1 MTPDV
6 LTPGRRRPPRW
17 PLWFAGL
24 LVIACAAFAAVVTLR
39 DDDKPQ
45 PAPVVAKPEPK
56 PAPAP
61 EPKPVKVPPKPGTGR
76 DWLLYGNG
84 PGRTRH
90 MRVANLKPPFRR
102 VWSLN
107 GGKLIE
113 FQPVLAGGRL
123 FVLKNDG
130 RVLALSADSGK
141 VRWRKRIGGLAAS
154 APGAAGASVYF
165 VVNHGGYGGIA
176 GAGPAKVVAMNRR
189 TGKIR
194 WAKRLSSASE
204 SSPLVIHE
212 RVYVGSQDGTV
223 YALGA
228 KHGHIRWRYRAGG
241 PVKGALAYSR
251 GRVFFG
257 DYGGSVTALRA
268 RNGSVA
274 WRRSGYGQIYA
285 TPAVAFGRV
294 YIGSKSGSVY
304 ALSASSGRLLWSRGT
319 GGYVYAA
326 PAVGAVR
333 GMRPAVFIGSYSGR
347 FMALNARTGGVLWSR
362 SGYGKISGAASVIG
376 RIVYFS
382 SLSARRTWALSAK
395 TGRVLWSIG
404 KGAFN
409 PAVSDGKRLYIT
421 GYGSQYAFMTPQA
434 LRHERIA
441 LAKRREAL
449 ERRRRQQLADAGP
462 PQS

>member
-1 MTPDV
+1 MTPDF
-6 LTPGRRRPPRW
+6 LTPGARRPRRW
-17 PLWFAGL
+17 PLWLGAVL
-24 LVIACAAFAAVVTLR
+24 LVACAAAAAVTALGGN
-39 DDDKPQ
+39 DTK
-45 PAPVVAKPEPK
+45 PAPVARDLPKPVPKVKPEPK
-56 PAPAP
+56 PV
-61 EPKPVKVPPKPGTGR
+61 EVPPLPSSGR

-90 MRVANLKPPFRR
+90 MPDVNLKPPFRR
-102 VWSLN
+102 VWALN

-130 RVLALSADSGK
+130 RALALSAETGR

-154 APGAAGASVYF
+154 APGAAGASVFF
-165 VVNHGGYGGIA
+165 VVNRGGYGGIA
-176 GAGPAKVVAMNRR
+176 GAGPAKVVAINRR
-189 TGKIR
+189 TGRIR
-194 WAKRLSSASE
+194 WAKRLSGASE
-204 SSPLVIHE
+204 SSPLIIGG
-212 RVYVGSQDGTV
+212 RVYVGSQNGTV
-223 YALGA
+223 YALSA
-228 KHGHIRWRYRAGG
+228 KSGRIVWGYHAGG
-241 PVKGALAYSR
+241 PVKGALAYAR

-268 RNGSVA
+268 GSGSVA
-274 WRRSGYGQIYA
+274 WRASGYGQIYA

-294 YIGSKSGSVY
+294 YVGSKSGSVS
-304 ALSASSGRLLWSRGT
+304 ALSASSGRRLWSVGT

-333 GMRPAVFIGSYSGR
+333 GMRPAVFIGSYSGS
-347 FMALNARTGGVLWSR
+347 FMALDARSGHVLWNHG
-362 SGYGKISGAASVIG
+362 GYGKISGAASIIG
-376 RIVYFS
+376 RVVYFS

-409 PAVSDGKRLYIT
+409 PAISDGKRVYIT
-421 GYGSQYAFMTPQA
+421 GYGSQYAFTTPQA

-441 LAKRREAL
+441 LAKRRQAL
-449 ERRRRQQLADAGP
+449 ERRRQQQAAGTQ

>member
-1 MTPDV
+1 MSPDF
-6 LTPGRRRPPRW
+6 LTPGARRRRRW
-17 PLWFAGL
+17 PLWL
-24 LVIACAAFAAVVTLR
+24 AAVIVVTGAIIGIAALLDR
-39 DDDKPQ
+39 GDKAPAPQ
-45 PAPVVAKPEPK
+45 PAARPQPKPVPKAKPKPIAIPPK
-56 PAPAP
+56 PAP
-61 EPKPVKVPPKPGTGR
+61 GR
-76 DWLLYGNG
+76 DWPLYGNG

-90 MRVANLKPPFRR
+90 MRDVNLKPPYRR

-130 RVLALSADSGK
+130 RALALSAETGR

-154 APGAAGASVYF
+154 ARGAAGASVSSA
-165 VVNHGGYGGIA
+165 VTPGGYGGIA
-176 GAGPAKVVAMNRR
+176 GSGPAKVVAINRR
-189 TGKIR
+189 TGHVR

-204 SSPLVIHE
+204 SSPLVVGA
-212 RVYVGSQDGTV
+212 RVFLGSQNGTV
-223 YALGA
+223 YALSA
-228 KHGHIRWRYRAGG
+228 KSGRILWRRFAGG

-251 GRVFFG
+251 GRVYFG

-268 RNGSVA
+268 RSGSVA
-274 WRRSGYGQIYA
+274 WRAGGYGQIYA

-304 ALSASSGRLLWSRGT
+304 ALSASSGRRLWSRGT

-326 PAVGAVR
+326 PAVGAVK
-333 GMRPAVFIGSYSGR
+333 GMRPALFIGSYSGR
-347 FMALNARTGGVLWSR
+347 FMALDARSGGVLWSR
-362 SGYGKISGAASVIG
+362 SGYGRISGAASVIG
-376 RIVYFS
+376 RVVYFS

-395 TGRVLWSIG
+395 TGRVLWSVG

-409 PAVSDGKRLYIT
+409 PAISDGKRLYIT
-421 GYGSQYAFMTPQA
+421 GYGSQYAFMTPRA
-434 LRHERIA
+434 LRSERIA
-441 LAKRREAL
+441 LAKRRKAL
-449 ERRRRQQLADAGP
+449 ELLHQQQDGAQQ

>member
-1 MTPDV
+1 MSPDF
-6 LTPGRRRPPRW
+6 LTPGARRRRRW
-17 PLWFAGL
+17 PLWLAGGSVGPGAIVGIAAL
-24 LVIACAAFAAVVTLR
+24 L
-39 DDDKPQ
+39 DGGDKAPAPQ
-45 PAPVVAKPEPK
+45 PAARPQPK
-56 PAPAP
+56 PAPKAK
-61 EPKPVKVPPKPGTGR
+61 PKPIAIPPKPAPGR
-76 DWLLYGNG
+76 DWPLYGNG

-90 MRVANLKPPFRR
+90 MRDVNLKPPYRR

-130 RVLALSADSGK
+130 RALALSAETGR

-165 VVNHGGYGGIA
+165 AVNHGGYGGIA
-176 GAGPAKVVAMNRR
+176 GSGPAKVVAMNRR
-189 TGKIR
+189 TGRVR
-194 WAKRLSSASE
+194 WAKRLGSASE
-204 SSPLVIHE
+204 SSPLVVRE
-212 RVYVGSQDGTV
+212 RVYLGSQDGSV
-223 YALGA
+223 YALSA
-228 KHGHIRWRYRAGG
+228 KTGRILWRYRAGG
-241 PVKGALAYSR
+241 PVKGALAYAR
-251 GRVFFG
+251 GRLFLG

-268 RNGSVA
+268 RSGSVV
-274 WRRSGYGQIYA
+274 WRSGGYGQIYA

-304 ALSASSGRLLWSRGT
+304 AISTTSGRRLWSRPT

-333 GMRPAVFIGSYSGR
+333 SMRPAVFIGSYSGQ
-347 FMALNARTGGVLWSR
+347 FMALDARLGRTLWSR
-362 SGYGKISGAASVIG
+362 GGYGTISGAASIIG

-395 TGRVLWSIG
+395 TGRSLWSIG

-409 PAVSDGKRLYIT
+409 PAISDGRRVYIT
-421 GYGSQYAFMTPQA
+421 GYGSQYAFMTPRA
-434 LRHERIA
+434 LRHERIV
-441 LAKRREAL
+441 LAKRRKAL
-449 ERRRRQQLADAGP
+449 ERRQRQQSGASQ

>member
-1 MTPDV
+1 MTPDF
-6 LTPGRRRPPRW
+6 LTPGRRRRRPW
-17 PLWFAGL
+17 LLWLGTLL
-24 LVIACAAFAAVVTLR
+24 LVACGTAAAVAALSGGNAAPPPVAR
-39 DDDKPQ
+39 PPAKPKPQ
-45 PAPVVAKPEPK
+45 PKPKPKPIEIPAKP
-56 PAPAP
+56 AA
-61 EPKPVKVPPKPGTGR
+61 GR
-76 DWLLYGNG
+76 DWPLYGNG
-84 PGRTRH
+84 PGRARH
-90 MRVANLKPPFRR
+90 MQGVNLKPPFRKA
-102 VWSLN
+102 WALN

-130 RVLALSADSGK
+130 RALALAADSGR

-176 GAGPAKVVAMNRR
+176 GSGPAKVVAMNRR
-189 TGKIR
+189 TGRIR
-194 WAKRLSSASE
+194 WAKRLGAASE
-204 SSPLVIHE
+204 SSPLIIHE
-212 RVYVGSQDGTV
+212 RVYVGSQDGSV
-223 YALGA
+223 YALSA
-228 KHGHIRWRYRAGG
+228 KSGHVRWRYRAGG

-251 GRVFFG
+251 GRVYFG

-268 RNGSVA
+268 RGGRVA
-274 WRRSGYGQIYA
+274 WRSSGYGQIYA

-304 ALSASSGRLLWSRGT
+304 ALSASSGRRLWSRST

-347 FMALNARTGGVLWSR
+347 FLALNARSGRTLWSR
-362 SGYGKISGAASVIG
+362 GGYGTISGAASIIG
-376 RIVYFS
+376 RVVYFS
-382 SLSARRTWALSAK
+382 SLTARRTWALSAK
-395 TGRVLWSIG
+395 TGRSLWSIG

-409 PAVSDGKRLYIT
+409 PAISDGKRVYIT
-421 GYGSQYAFMTPQA
+421 GYGSQYAFMTPRA
-434 LRHERIA
+434 LRHERIV
-441 LAKRREAL
+441 LAKRRKAL
-449 ERRRRQQLADAGP
+449 ERRQRQQTGASQ

>member
-1 MTPDV
+1 MTPEF
-6 LTPGRRRPPRW
+6 LTPGARRRRRW
-17 PLWFAGL
+17 PLWVGGLLLAVCAIGAGL
-24 LVIACAAFAAVVTLR
+24 NLLGGDEKPPPPPVARPAA
-39 DDDKPQ
+39 
-45 PAPVVAKPEPK
+45 PK
-56 PAPAP
+56 PAPKPAP
-61 EPKPVKVPPKPGTGR
+61 KSVHVPSKPSTGR
-76 DWLLYGNG
+76 DWPLYGNG

-90 MRVANLKPPFRR
+90 LRGVNLKPPFRR
-102 VWSLN
+102 VWALN

-130 RVLALSADSGK
+130 RALALSADTGK
-141 VRWRKRIGGLAAS
+141 IRWRRRIGGLAAS

-176 GAGPAKVVAMNRR
+176 GSGPAKVVAMNRR
-189 TGKIR
+189 TGRIR
-194 WAKRLSSASE
+194 WAKRLSTASE
-204 SSPLVIHE
+204 SSPLVVGE
-212 RVYVGSQDGTV
+212 RVYVGSQSGAV
-223 YALGA
+223 YAMSTVSGRLL
-228 KHGHIRWRYRAGG
+228 WRYYAGG

-251 GRVFFG
+251 GRVYFG
-257 DYGGSVTALRA
+257 DYGGSVTALRS

-274 WRRSGYGQIYA
+274 WRAGGYGQIYA

-294 YIGSKSGSVY
+294 YVGSKSGAVY
-304 ALSASSGRLLWSRGT
+304 ALSAANGRRLWSRPL

-347 FMALNARTGGVLWSR
+347 FMALNARTGGVIWSR
-362 SGYGKISGAASVIG
+362 SGYGKISGAASIIG
-376 RIVYFS
+376 HSVYFS

-395 TGRVLWSIG
+395 TGRTLWSIG

-409 PAVSDGKRLYIT
+409 PAISDGKRLYIT
-421 GYGSQYAFMTPQA
+421 GYGGQYAFMTPRA

-441 LAKRREAL
+441 LAKRRKAL
-449 ERRRRQQLADAGP
+449 ERRRRQLAAGQP

>member
-1 MTPDV
+1 MVAGAIAGAVLAFGGNDTP
-6 LTPGRRRPPRW
+6 PKP
-17 PLWFAGL
+17 
-24 LVIACAAFAAVVTLR
+24 IAR
-39 DDDKPQ
+39 
-45 PAPVVAKPEPK
+45 PAPEPAPKPEPK
-56 PAPAP
+56 PVEIPPLPAD
-61 EPKPVKVPPKPGTGR
+61 GR
-76 DWLLYGNG
+76 DWPLYGNG
-84 PGRTRH
+84 PARTRH
-90 MRVANLKPPFRR
+90 MSDVNLKPPFRR

-130 RVLALSADSGK
+130 RALALSADTGRI
-141 VRWRKRIGGLAAS
+141 RWRKRIGGLAAS
-154 APGAAGASVYF
+154 APGAGGASVYF
-165 VVNHGGYGGIA
+165 VVNRGGYGGIA
-176 GAGPAKVVAMNRR
+176 GAGPAKIVAMNRR
-189 TGKIR
+189 SGRTR
-194 WAKRLSSASE
+194 WAKRLGSPSE
-204 SSPLVIHE
+204 SSPLVVRE
-212 RVYVGSQDGTV
+212 RVFVGSQSGAV
-223 YALGA
+223 YALSA
-228 KHGHIRWRYRAGG
+228 KSGRILWRYYAGG

-251 GRVFFG
+251 GRVYFG

-274 WRRSGYGQIYA
+274 WRSGGYGEIYA

-294 YIGSKSGSVY
+294 YVGSKSGSVY
-304 ALSASSGRLLWSRGT
+304 ALSASSGRGLWSRPT

-347 FMALNARTGGVLWSR
+347 FMALDARSGGVIWSR

-376 RIVYFS
+376 RVVYFS
-382 SLSARRTWALSAK
+382 SLSARRTWGLSPK
-395 TGRVLWSIG
+395 TGRTLWSIG

-409 PAVSDGKRLYIT
+409 PAISDGKRVYIT
-421 GYGSQYAFMTPQA
+421 GYGSQYAFTTPRA

-441 LAKRREAL
+441 LAKRRKAL
-449 ERRRRQQLADAGP
+449 ERRRQQQAAARQ

>member
-1 MTPDV
+1 MTPDF
-6 LTPGRRRPPRW
+6 LTPGARRRRRW
-17 PLWFAGL
+17 PFWLAA
-24 LVIACAAFAAVVTLR
+24 LVAVGCVIAAVVVTR
-39 DDDKPQ
+39 GGDET
-45 PAPVVAKPEPK
+45 PAPEPVAKPAPKPAPKPEPK
-56 PAPAP
+56 PV
-61 EPKPVKVPPKPGTGR
+61 EVPPKPATGR

-90 MRVANLKPPFRR
+90 MRGVNLKPPFRR

-130 RVLALSADSGK
+130 RALALAADTGK
-141 VRWRKRIGGLAAS
+141 IRWRKRIGGLAAS

-176 GAGPAKVVAMNRR
+176 GSGPAKVVAMNRR

-194 WAKRLSSASE
+194 WAKRLASASE
-204 SSPLVIHE
+204 SSPLVIGG
-212 RVYVGSQDGTV
+212 RVYVGSQGGSV
-223 YALGA
+223 YAISA
-228 KHGHIRWRYRAGG
+228 KSGHIQWRYQAGG

-268 RNGSVA
+268 GNGSVA
-274 WRRSGYGQIYA
+274 WRSGGYGQIYA

-294 YIGSKSGSVY
+294 YIGSKSGAVY
-304 ALSASSGRLLWSRGT
+304 ALSTGNGRRLWSRPM

-326 PAVGAVR
+326 PAVGAVK

-347 FMALNARTGGVLWSR
+347 FAALDARSGGIIWSR
-362 SGYGKISGAASVIG
+362 AGYGKISGAASVIG
-376 RIVYFS
+376 HVVYFS
-382 SLSARRTWALSAK
+382 SLSARRTWAVSAK

-409 PAVSDGKRLYIT
+409 PAISDGKRVYIT
-421 GYGSQYAFMTPQA
+421 GYGSQYAFTTPQA

-441 LAKRREAL
+441 LAKRRQAL
-449 ERRRRQQLADAGP
+449 ERRRQQSAEKQ

>member
-1 MTPDV
+1 MARDV
-6 LTPGRRRPPRW
+6 LTPGARRRRRW
-17 PLWFAGL
+17 PLWLAL
-24 LVIACAAFAAVVTLR
+24 LAALSGAVALAVVALGG
-39 DDDKPQ
+39 DDKPAPKPVAR
-45 PAPVVAKPEPK
+45 PAPK

-61 EPKPVKVPPKPGTGR
+61 KPKPVEIPPKPGTGR

-90 MRVANLKPPFRR
+90 MRNVALKPPFRK

-130 RVLALSADSGK
+130 RALALSAETGRI
-141 VRWRKRIGGLAAS
+141 RWRKRIGGLAAS

-176 GAGPAKVVAMNRR
+176 GSGPAKVVAMNRR
-189 TGKIR
+189 NGHIR

-204 SSPLVIHE
+204 SSPLVVRE
-212 RVYVGSQDGTV
+212 RVYVGSQSGGV
-223 YALGA
+223 YALSA
-228 KHGHIRWRYRAGG
+228 KSGRILWRYQAGG
-241 PVKGALAYSR
+241 PVKGALAYAR
-251 GRVFFG
+251 GRVYFG

-268 RNGSVA
+268 RSGSVA
-274 WRRSGYGQIYA
+274 WRSGGYGQIYA
-285 TPAVAFGRV
+285 TAAVAFGRV
-294 YIGSKSGSVY
+294 YVGSKSGSVY
-304 ALSASSGRLLWSRGT
+304 ALSASSGRRLWSRGT

-326 PAVGAVR
+326 PAVGEVR
-333 GMRPAVFIGSYSGR
+333 GMRPAVFIGSYSGQ
-347 FMALNARTGGVLWSR
+347 FMALDARSGHVLWSR
-362 SGYGKISGAASVIG
+362 GGYGKISGAASIIG

-395 TGRVLWSIG
+395 TGRALWSIG

-409 PAVSDGKRLYIT
+409 PAISDGKRVYIT
-421 GYGSQYAFMTPQA
+421 GYGSQYAFTTPRA

-441 LAKRREAL
+441 LAKRRKAL
-449 ERRRRQQLADAGP
+449 ERRRRQQTGAARQ
-462 PQS
+462 QS

>member
-1 MTPDV
+1 MLAT
-6 LTPGRRRPPRW
+6 
-17 PLWFAGL
+17 AGA
-24 LVIACAAFAAVVTLR
+24 VIAVATLLNGGE
-39 DDDKPQ
+39 K
-45 PAPVVAKPEPK
+45 PAPKPVARPAPKPPAPK
-56 PAPAP
+56 PAP
-61 EPKPVKVPPKPGTGR
+61 KPVRVPPKPSTGR

-90 MRVANLKPPFRR
+90 MRGVNLKPPFRR
-102 VWSLN
+102 VWALN

-130 RVLALSADSGK
+130 RALALSADTGRI
-141 VRWRKRIGGLAAS
+141 RWRRRLGGLAAS

-176 GAGPAKVVAMNRR
+176 GAGPAKVIAINRR
-189 TGKIR
+189 TGRKR
-194 WAKRLSSASE
+194 WAKRLSGASE
-204 SSPLVIHE
+204 SSPLVVRE
-212 RVYVGSQDGTV
+212 RVFVGSQNGTV
-223 YALGA
+223 YALSA
-228 KHGHIRWRYRAGG
+228 KTGRIRWRYFAGG

-257 DYGGSVTALRA
+257 DYGGSVPALRA

-274 WRRSGYGQIYA
+274 WRSGGYGQIYA

-294 YIGSKSGSVY
+294 FVGSKSGSVS
-304 ALSASSGRLLWSRGT
+304 ALSASNGRRLWSRGT

-326 PAVGAVR
+326 PAVAAVR

-347 FMALNARTGGVLWSR
+347 FMALNARSGNVLWSR

-382 SLSARRTWALSAK
+382 SLSARRTWALSSK

-409 PAVSDGKRLYIT
+409 PAISDGKRVYIT
-421 GYGSQYAFMTPQA
+421 GYGGQYAFTTPRA

-441 LAKRREAL
+441 LAKRRKAL
-449 ERRRRQQLADAGP
+449 ERRRRQQAAAQQR
-462 PQS
+462 QS

>member
-1 MTPDV
+1 MTPDF
-6 LTPGRRRPPRW
+6 LTSGARRRRRW
-17 PLWFAGL
+17 PLWLAGL
-24 LVIACAAFAAVVTLR
+24 LVAAGVAIAAVVALGGR
-39 DDDKPQ
+39 DKA
-45 PAPVVAKPEPK
+45 PAPVARPAPK
-56 PAPAP
+56 PAPKPAP
-61 EPKPVKVPPKPGTGR
+61 EPKPVEIPPRPGTGR

-90 MRVANLKPPFRR
+90 MRGVNLKPPFRR

-130 RVLALSADSGK
+130 RALALSADTGR

-165 VVNHGGYGGIA
+165 VVNRGGYGGIA

-189 TGKIR
+189 TGRIR
-194 WAKRLSSASE
+194 WAKRLSSSSE
-204 SSPLVIHE
+204 SSPLVVGD
-212 RVYVGSQDGTV
+212 RVYVGSQNGTV
-223 YALGA
+223 YALSA
-228 KHGHIRWRYRAGG
+228 KTGHIRWRYYAGG

-251 GRVFFG
+251 GRLFLG

-268 RNGSVA
+268 PNGSVA
-274 WRRSGYGQIYA
+274 WRSGGYGQIYA

-294 YIGSKSGSVY
+294 YVGSKSGSVY
-304 ALSASSGRLLWSRGT
+304 ALSAASGRRLWSRPL

-347 FMALNARTGGVLWSR
+347 FTALSARSGAVIWSR
-362 SGYGKISGAASVIG
+362 SGYGTISGAASVIG
-376 RIVYFS
+376 RVVYFS
-382 SLSARRTWALSAK
+382 SLSARRTWALSAT
-395 TGRVLWSIG
+395 TGRTLWSIG

-409 PAVSDGKRLYIT
+409 PAISDGKRVYIT
-421 GYGSQYAFMTPQA
+421 GYGSQYAFTTPRA
-434 LRHERIA
+434 LRRERIA
-441 LAKRREAL
+441 LAKRRKAL
-449 ERRRRQQLADAGP
+449 ERRRRQQAAAQQ

>member
-1 MTPDV
+1 MSDV
-6 LTPGRRRPPRW
+6 
-17 PLWFAGL
+17 
-24 LVIACAAFAAVVTLR
+24 
-39 DDDKPQ
+39 
-45 PAPVVAKPEPK
+45 
-56 PAPAP
+56 
-61 EPKPVKVPPKPGTGR
+61 
-76 DWLLYGNG
+76 
-84 PGRTRH
+84 
-90 MRVANLKPPFRR
+90 NLHPPFRR

-130 RVLALSADSGK
+130 RALAVSANTGR

-154 APGAAGASVYF
+154 APGAAGATVYF
-165 VVNHGGYGGIA
+165 VVNRGGYGGIA

-189 TGKIR
+189 TGRIR
-194 WAKRLSSASE
+194 WAKRLASASE
-204 SSPLVIHE
+204 SSPLIVKE
-212 RVYVGSQDGTV
+212 RVYVGSQSGGV
-223 YALGA
+223 YALSA
-228 KHGHIRWRYRAGG
+228 KSGRIRWHYQAGG

-251 GRVFFG
+251 GRVYFG

-268 RNGSVA
+268 KGGSVA
-274 WRRSGYGQIYA
+274 WRAGGYGQIYA

-294 YIGSKSGSVY
+294 YVGSKSGSVY
-304 ALSASSGRLLWSRGT
+304 ALSASSGRRLWSRST

-326 PAVGAVR
+326 PAVGAVK
-333 GMRPAVFIGSYSGR
+333 GMRPAVFIGSYSGQ
-347 FMALNARTGGVLWSR
+347 FMALNARSGGVIWSR
-362 SGYGKISGAASVIG
+362 GGYGKISGAASIIG
-376 RIVYFS
+376 RIIYFS

-409 PAVSDGKRLYIT
+409 PAISDGKRVYIT
-421 GYGSQYAFMTPQA
+421 GYGSQYAFTTPRA

-441 LAKRREAL
+441 LAKRRKAQQ
-449 ERRRRQQLADAGP
+449 RRQQQQAAAKQ

>member
-1 MTPDV
+1 MTPDF
-6 LTPGRRRPPRW
+6 LTPGRRRRRRW
-17 PLWFAGL
+17 PLWLAGVL
-24 LVIACAAFAAVVTLR
+24 AVAGATIGVVIALGAS
-39 DDDKPQ
+39 DKPQ
-45 PAPVVAKPEPK
+45 PKPVARPAPK
-56 PAPAP
+56 PAPEPAP
-61 EPKPVKVPPKPGTGR
+61 KAVVVPPKPAIGR

-90 MRVANLKPPFRR
+90 MPDVNLKPPFRQ
-102 VWSLN
+102 VWALN

-113 FQPVLAGGRL
+113 FQPVLAGGAL

-130 RVLALSADSGK
+130 RALSLSADTGR
-141 VRWRKRIGGLAAS
+141 VRWRKRVGGLAAS

-165 VVNHGGYGGIA
+165 VANRGGYGGIA

-189 TGKIR
+189 TGRVR
-194 WAKRLSSASE
+194 WAKRLGAASE
-204 SSPLVIHE
+204 SSPLVVGD
-212 RVYVGSQDGTV
+212 RVFMGSQNGTV
-223 YALGA
+223 YALSAHSGR
-228 KHGHIRWRYRAGG
+228 ILWRYYAGG

-251 GRVFFG
+251 GRLFMG

-274 WRRSGYGQIYA
+274 WRTGGYGQIYA

-304 ALSASSGRLLWSRGT
+304 ALSAGSGRRLWSRPT

-326 PAVGAVR
+326 PAVGAIK

-347 FMALNARTGGVLWSR
+347 FMALDARTGGVLWSR
-362 SGYGKISGAASVIG
+362 PAGGIVSGAASIIG
-376 RIVYFS
+376 RVVYFS
-382 SLSARRTWALSAK
+382 ALTARRTYAVSAK
-395 TGRVLWSIG
+395 TGRLLWSIPR
-404 KGAFN
+404 GAFN
-409 PAVSDGKRLYIT
+409 PAISDGKRVYIT
-421 GYGSQYAFMTPQA
+421 GYGSQYAFTTPQA

-441 LAKRREAL
+441 LAKRRKAL
-449 ERRRRQQLADAGP
+449 ELRRQQQGGAKQ

>member
-1 MTPDV
+1 MKWLAV
-6 LTPGRRRPPRW
+6 AIAIVGVAVA
-17 PLWFAGL
+17 AG
-24 LVIACAAFAAVVTLR
+24 IALGGGGA
-39 DDDKPQ
+39 PQQ
-45 PAPVVAKPEPK
+45 PAVRPKPEPK
-56 PAPAP
+56 PTPKP
-61 EPKPVKVPPKPGTGR
+61 DPKPVEIPPKPGTGR
-76 DWLLYGNG
+76 DWPLYGNG

-90 MRVANLKPPFRR
+90 MRGVNLKPPFRR
-102 VWSLN
+102 VWALN

-130 RVLALSADSGK
+130 RALALSAETGK
-141 VRWRKRIGGLAAS
+141 IRWRKRIGGLAAS

-165 VVNHGGYGGIA
+165 NVNHGGYGGIA
-176 GAGPAKVVAMNRR
+176 GAGPAKVVAINRR
-189 TGKIR
+189 TGRIR

-204 SSPLVIHE
+204 SSPLVVHE
-212 RVYVGSQDGTV
+212 RVFVGSQDGTV
-223 YALGA
+223 YALSA
-228 KHGHIRWRYRAGG
+228 KSGHIRWRYRAGG

-251 GRVFFG
+251 GRVYFG

-274 WRRSGYGQIYA
+274 WRAGGYGQIYA

-294 YIGSKSGSVY
+294 YIGSKSGAVY
-304 ALSASSGRLLWSRGT
+304 ALSASSGRRLWSRPM

-326 PAVGAVR
+326 PAVGAVK
-333 GMRPAVFIGSYSGR
+333 GMRPAVFIGSYGGR
-347 FMALNARTGGVLWSR
+347 FAALDARSGGIIWSR

-395 TGRVLWSIG
+395 TGRALWSVG

-409 PAVSDGKRLYIT
+409 PAISDGKRVYIT
-421 GYGSQYAFMTPQA
+421 GYGGQYAFTTPRA

-441 LAKRREAL
+441 LAKRRKAL
-449 ERRRRQQLADAGP
+449 ERRRQQQAAAGQ